1 LFSWVFIVSDDH
13 IADLATIVRRAKI
26 VRLRVHT
33 IQEGSITVVHIDG
46 ELAGEGVQEVER
58 LVRSVAG
65 QKAVDLTH
73 LMHADSD
80 GLEVIHTLQ
89 RAGAEL
95 RGVNAMVKFLLEE
108 TTH

>member
-1 LFSWVFIVSDDH
+1 
-13 IADLATIVRRAKI
+13 
-26 VRLRVHT
+26 
-33 IQEGSITVVHIDG
+33 VHIDG

-80 GLEVIHTLQ
+80 GIEVIHTLR

-108 TTH
+108 TKH

>member
-1 LFSWVFIVSDDH
+1 MFTWVFIVSDDPTS
-13 IADLATIVRRAKI
+13 DLATIVRRAKT

-80 GLEVIHTLQ
+80 GIEVIHTLQ
-89 RAGAEL
+89 RAGTEL

-108 TTH
+108 TKH